1 VVYFNFERYLAS
13 FGFTIS
19 KIEALHFFIRERFM
33 KKSLI
38 SFLFYLLFCVGIS
51 SSGIMACTF
60 ATDGG
65 GTGSSGNGVLYLL
78 DNFSDAVYVFD
89 NAVNLTGTISPSRT
103 LSGSQTLIQ
112 NPTVIAVDGQR
123 DILYVA
129 DSTEQA
135 ILVFTSAHTANGN
148 VAPLRKY
155 PGVRRGGDMFYDSL
169 NDSLYVTDILQ
180 NIIVAW
186 DHVSLLS
193 TGTAPSRTIVLNYQA
208 SGLVV
213 DTQRNLL
220 YVGNPSGRVVQM
232 YNGALALSALVN
244 PPTAANIFSDAT
256 QAFVNMNGFALNT
269 ENNILYVAESANPS
283 IEIFNGVSVLAS
295 GAIAASSE
303 LEGSNTGLTVNMHKI
318 LIQDNSNTLWSIAN
332 NTLINLWTNA
342 QQINTING
350 NTAPNQSL
358 TISGATQ
365 IVGLDLDMTR

>member
-1 VVYFNFERYLAS
+1 
-13 FGFTIS
+13 
-19 KIEALHFFIRERFM
+19 
-33 KKSLI
+33 
-38 SFLFYLLFCVGIS
+38 
-51 SSGIMACTF
+51 MACTF